1 MSQNGS
7 CSTSVLCDKMF
18 LVERNIREIKK
29 QICCIP
35 EYQYQDEGI
44 DLGTP
49 QTVKFIDFTGD
60 GVTATFAANKIT
72 VNVPNSGLQLPNTS
86 TISPTANV
94 TLSGPLNRNIQV
106 DVRISAAPGNSLTSN
121 SDGLY
126 MTSSLPY
133 IFSTGLTD
141 SSNIITANLS
151 TGISGGQ
158 SAIGGTGSNENLMLI
173 STSHANKGRII
184 FGTSAYDE
192 FNQRLGIGT
201 TNPNTALHMFNSG
214 TAIHRIEALNAVI
227 DLAGAATSQLW
238 FTNGGLIRTS
248 ITNFIIEQSSAMG
261 PVGSYDWIRFYNPNN
276 AQITGTGNGIVINN
290 AFVPTSG
297 TAIHNQFVINGTIDQ
312 TGGANGI
319 TRSIYINSILTSA
332 ADHRALEINN
342 STGNSLKI
350 VNSVPGSTA
359 YSTVDVSTTWNTSG
373 NPTAIFAN
381 IVNTASGS
389 TAKLVDIQQ
398 GGVSRFTIEKGA
410 SGSTVL
416 SAAGITITGLGG
428 VPGGISLGT
437 GATVIPQTIHSG
449 TSLTF
454 TIAGVPEQQLYRF
467 SAPVNAP
474 TTGDYIS
481 IHLSNPLTGEF
492 DPVSG
497 NATYTGMT
505 IAQTINQTGT
515 SSGITRGIHIN
526 PTLTSA
532 VDYRAIEITPN
543 SGFAIYQSGAGAKNL
558 FAGTLRLTGLPTY
571 ADEAAATTGG
581 LVTGDVYKTATGE
594 LRIKL

>member
-86 TISPTANV
+86 TTSPTANV

-106 DVRISAAPGNSLTSN
+106 DVRISAAPGNSLTLN

-126 MTSSLPY
+126 MASSLPY

-201 TNPNTALHMFNSG
+201 TNPNTALHMFSSG

-227 DLAGAATSQLW
+227 DLAGASTSQLW

-261 PVGSYDWIRFYNPNN
+261 AVGSYDWIRFYNPNN
-276 AQITGTGNGIVINN
+276 AQITGTGNGVVINN

-319 TRSIYINSILTSA
+319 TRSIYINSVLTSA

-350 VNSVPGSTA
+350 VNSVSGATAHSTI
-359 YSTVDVSTTWNTSG
+359 DISTTWNTSG

-381 IVNTASGS
+381 IVNTASGA

-398 GGVSRFTIEKGA
+398 DNISRFFIEKNAGVIQLA
-410 SGSTVL
+410 ST
-416 SAAGITITGLGG
+416 GIRLQGVGG
-428 VPGGISLGT
+428 TYAGISLAG
-437 GATVIPQTIHSG
+437 GSIIPDTIHGGQSVN
-449 TSLTF
+449 F
-454 TIAGVPEQQLYRF
+454 TISGIPNPIIYTF
-467 SAPVNAP
+467 NNPVNNP
-474 TTGDYIS
+474 TSGDWTGVY
-481 IHLSNPLTGEF
+481 LSTPAGGAF
-492 DPVSG
+492 DPTSG
-497 NATYTGMT
+497 NANWTMLLISQGV
-505 IAQTINQTGT
+505 NQTGT
-515 SSGITRGIHIN
+515 ASGITRSIHID
-526 PTLTSA
+526 PVITSV
-532 VDYRAIEITPN
+532 VDYRAIEISNNT
-543 SGFAIYQSGAGAKNL
+543 GYGIYQSEASVNNL

-581 LVTGDVYKTATGE
+581 LVTGDIYKTATGE